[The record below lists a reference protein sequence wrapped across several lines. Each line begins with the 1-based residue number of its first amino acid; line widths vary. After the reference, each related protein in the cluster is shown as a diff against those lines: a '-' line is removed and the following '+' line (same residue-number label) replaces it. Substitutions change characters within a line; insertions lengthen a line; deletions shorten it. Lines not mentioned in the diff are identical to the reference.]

1 MNKLNIQKKIL
12 KILEKNKK
20 IKLKTFKE
28 KLNYLYLDN
37 GHIDSLHIM
46 KFILNLENDF
56 KIRFSSIDTHSKK
69 FRSTLGISKIIYNK
83 INVKKK

>member
-20 IKLKTFKE
+20 INLKTFKE
-28 KLNYLYLDN
+28 KLNYLYLEN
-37 GHIDSLHIM
+37 GHIDSLNVM
-46 KFILNLENDF
+46 KFILKLENEF
-56 KIRFSSIDTHSKK
+56 KIRFSATDTHSKK
-69 FRSTLGISKIIYNK
+69 FRSALGISKIIYNK